1 MYDLD
6 PNWHW
11 DGYRWMYVPK
21 PQVVVVQDDGAPNHL
36 LHAVLTL
43 LSCGLWLPVWL
54 LVIFCDWIAK
64 MTSGYNKEQRG
75 L

>member
-1 MYDLD
+1 MLKDV
-6 PNWHW
+6 PPQWHW
-11 DGYRWMYVPK
+11 DGYRWVQK
-21 PQVVVVQDDGAPNHL
+21 PQVVIVQDDGAPNHL

-43 LSCGLWLPVWL
+43 LTCGLWLPIWL

-64 MTSGYNKEQRG
+64 MTSGYNRERRE